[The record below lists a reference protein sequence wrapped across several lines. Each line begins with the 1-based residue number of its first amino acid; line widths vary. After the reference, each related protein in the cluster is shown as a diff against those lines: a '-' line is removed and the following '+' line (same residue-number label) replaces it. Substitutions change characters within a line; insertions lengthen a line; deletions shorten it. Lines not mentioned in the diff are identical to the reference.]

1 MIDKANLAGFNV
13 LTEVTLKTT
22 IIFSAVLVTKM
33 GS

>member
-1 MIDKANLAGFNV
+1 MKDKANLAGFNV
-13 LTEVTLKTT
+13 LTEVILKPA